1 LRKLRTIFNIF
12 FFDILD
18 KILNDLGSV
27 IKVENNSSKGFLL
40 KNTEKFQNS
49 SHHEN
54 SDKGGSGG
62 INVFKL
68 FRFGGSAKIV
78 QENSNEWEETG
89 KSLNEQVMEFKIYI
103 IFWLKLIFSQF
114 FYSKGDFTGL
124 THSDQ
129 TK

>member
-1 LRKLRTIFNIF
+1 
-12 FFDILD
+12 
-18 KILNDLGSV
+18 LGSV

-103 IFWLKLIFSQF
+103 IFWLKLIFSCYFPNFSTVKEISQV
-114 FYSKGDFTGL
+114 SHIG
-124 THSDQ
+124 
-129 TK
+129 TKQNIPQKTVGFIP